1 MDKKEY
7 LNEEKYQKNIKK
19 IKKISL
25 IILLIGLII
34 GGSIIGIG
42 VSKHLEVNEKYSDE
56 NKAKIQSKIDGEKKK
71 LEDEKTKLQSD
82 ITKLQGKIVELEK
95 NRDNALALE
104 KKKLE
109 DEKAK
114 LKAKGVKYDTFAK
127 YEDGDKYTL
136 LVVTNAL
143 DPSFSHCSF
152 DKCKNHELTKKYC
165 SLINKDDEYTKNIK
179 LVNEEIELVNKD
191 IAFIDDTLSA
201 STKCTFD
208 SEKDLISKYC
218 SYKKEL
224 DELNEEN
231 SKSYELGS
239 SVSFY
244 MFGGFII
251 FGTCVIA
258 FSIYMI
264 TKRREIAAFSAQQ
277 MSPIAKEHIESMGT
291 TLGKAM
297 ANVAKEINPEYKAF
311 TCPNC
316 GANLDGNSDT
326 EVCNFCGTKLTKVG
340 KIN

>member
-1 MDKKEY
+1 MDKNEY

-34 GGSIIGIG
+34 GGSVIGIG
-42 VSKHLEVNEKYSDE
+42 VSKHLEVNKKYSDE
-56 NKAKIQSKIDGEKKK
+56 NKSKIQSKIDDEKKK

-82 ITKLQGKIVELEK
+82 INELQGKIVELEK
-95 NRDNALALE
+95 NRTNALATE

-109 DEKAK
+109 DEKNR
-114 LKAKGVKYDTFAK
+114 LTAKGVKYNKFAK
-127 YEDGDKYTL
+127 YDDGEQYTL
-136 LVVTNAL
+136 LAVTDAL
-143 DPSFSHCSF
+143 DPSFSHCMF
-152 DKCKNHELTKKYC
+152 DTCKNHELTKEYC
-165 SLINKDDEYTKNIK
+165 SLINKNDEYTKNIK
-179 LVNEEIELVNKD
+179 LVNEEIELINKD
-191 IAFIDDTLSA
+191 IAFIDNTLSA
-201 STKCTFD
+201 STNCTFD
-208 SEKDLISKYC
+208 SEKDLIAKYC

-224 DELNEEN
+224 DELNEKNGKSFES
-231 SKSYELGS
+231 SKYIP
-239 SVSFY
+239 FY

-277 MSPIAKEHIESMGT
+277 MNPIAKEQMESMGSS
-291 TLGKAM
+291 LGKAM
-297 ANVAKEINPEYKAF
+297 ANVAKEINPEYKSF

-316 GANLDGNSDT
+316 GANLSGTSDV

-340 KIN
+340 KFN